1 MDLFKLS
8 GKVAIVAGASRGI
21 GKAVARSLAEAGAKV
36 AVASRNIDDC
46 DAVTKEI
53 LSDGG
58 KAISCVCNIADKVQL
73 ANLVK
78 ETQASLGI
86 IDILVVNA
94 AANPAFGSMMELSE
108 VQAEKIFVT
117 NVEAPARLINL
128 VAPKMIEKGSGAI
141 IIMSSIAGMGGSANI
156 GGYAISKAADSQ
168 LVRNYA
174 VELGP
179 HNVRVNAVAPGL
191 IKTNFSRVLW
201 EGQRGEDFAAQT
213 PLKRLGEP
221 DDIAGVVNFLV
232 SDAAKFIT
240 GQTIVVDGGVTIGSP
255 F

>member
-78 ETQASLGI
+78 E
-86 IDILVVNA
+86 
-94 AANPAFGSMMELSE
+94 
-108 VQAEKIFVT
+108 
-117 NVEAPARLINL
+117 
-128 VAPKMIEKGSGAI
+128 
-141 IIMSSIAGMGGSANI
+141 
-156 GGYAISKAADSQ
+156 
-168 LVRNYA
+168 
-174 VELGP
+174 
-179 HNVRVNAVAPGL
+179 
-191 IKTNFSRVLW
+191 
-201 EGQRGEDFAAQT
+201 
-213 PLKRLGEP
+213 
-221 DDIAGVVNFLV
+221 
-232 SDAAKFIT
+232 
-240 GQTIVVDGGVTIGSP
+240 
-255 F
+255 

>member
-8 GKVAIVAGASRGI
+8 GKVAVVAGASRGI

-36 AVASRNIDDC
+36 VVSSRNIDDC
-46 DAVTKEI
+46 NAVTKEI

-78 ETQASLGI
+78 ETQTSLGV

-94 AANPAFGSMMELSE
+94 ATNPAYGSMMELSE
-108 VQAEKIFVT
+108 AHAEKIFVT

-128 VAPKMIEKGSGAI
+128 VAPKMIEKGGGCI
-141 IIMSSIAGMGGSANI
+141 IIMSSIASIGGSANI
-156 GGYAISKAADSQ
+156 GAYAISKAADAQ
-168 LVRNYA
+168 LARNYA

-179 HNVRVNAVAPGL
+179 HNIRVNTIAPGL

-201 EGQRGEDFAAQT
+201 EGEKGKAFAAQT

-240 GQTIVVDGGVTIGSP
+240 GQTIVVDGGVTIGGP